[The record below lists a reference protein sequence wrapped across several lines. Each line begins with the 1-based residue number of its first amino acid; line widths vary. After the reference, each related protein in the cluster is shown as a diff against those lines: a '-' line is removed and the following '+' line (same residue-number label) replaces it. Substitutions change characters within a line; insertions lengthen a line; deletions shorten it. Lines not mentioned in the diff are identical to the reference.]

1 MYSSYYSSDSIF
13 ELLGIGIGALIAL
26 LIIGI
31 AIAILTLVAE
41 YKLFKKMNIDGWK
54 ALVPGV
60 NQYLQME
67 AIGMDQKWLLI
78 ITYGSIVNIVPILG
92 YLAYLVAICYFWA
105 LYCVGTA
112 KSFGKDTGFGV
123 LMFFFYPIMICILA
137 FGDSKYIGANPM
149 NDIIFKN
156 NNSSNNNT
164 KAAAGGKFCSNCGAS
179 VPSDSAFCTGCG
191 TNVD

>member
-1 MYSSYYSSDSIF
+1 MYSYGSSSSFLD
-13 ELLGIGIGALIAL
+13 LLGIGFGVLIVL
-26 LIIGI
+26 LVLGV
-31 AIAILTLVAE
+31 AIAIVTLVAE
-41 YKLFKKMNIDGWK
+41 YKLFKKMNIDGLK
-54 ALVPGV
+54 SLVPGV
-60 NQYLQME
+60 SQYLQME
-67 AIGMDQKWLLI
+67 AIGMNQKWLLI
-78 ITYGSIVNIVPILG
+78 ITYASIVNVIPILG
-92 YLAYLVAICYFWA
+92 YLAYLVTICYFWA

-191 TNVD
+191 TKVD

>member
-1 MYSSYYSSDSIF
+1 MYSYGSSSSFLD
-13 ELLGIGIGALIAL
+13 LLGIGFGVLIVL
-26 LIIGI
+26 LVLGV
-31 AIAILTLVAE
+31 AIAIVTLVAE
-41 YKLFKKMNIDGWK
+41 YKLFKKMNIDGLK
-54 ALVPGV
+54 SLVPGV
-60 NQYLQME
+60 SQDLQME
-67 AIGMDQKWLLI
+67 AIGMNQKWLLI
-78 ITYGSIVNIVPILG
+78 ITYASIVNVIPILG
-92 YLAYLVAICYFWA
+92 YLAYLVTICYFWA

-191 TNVD
+191 TKVD